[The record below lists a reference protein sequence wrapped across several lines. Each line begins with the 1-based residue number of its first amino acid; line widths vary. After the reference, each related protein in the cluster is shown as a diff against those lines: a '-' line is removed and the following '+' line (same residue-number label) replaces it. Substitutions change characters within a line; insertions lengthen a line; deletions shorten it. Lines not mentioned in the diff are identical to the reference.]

1 MASLSLKLI
10 KKKDQASGT
19 EAAKPPPRSFSSF
32 FKKPRLASK
41 GLTAIGISSDGL
53 CLVHAVSDK
62 HKPFVDVC
70 DYRAYAGAD
79 DPSLLLGKLIQEHN
93 LKKTHCSTV
102 LEPGTYSLHMVDAPN
117 VEYGEMKAAIRWRIK
132 ELIDYE
138 IEDAVYDIF
147 GIPGR
152 SMRGQGGNMLYAVV
166 ARSSEIEKRVNQ
178 LRNIG
183 VKLSVIDIP
192 EIAMR
197 NIAALLPENEQGIAM
212 LHLARNSGLI
222 TVTRQS
228 TLYLAR
234 SVGIGINR
242 LRHFIEE
249 EKKQVEEKGKE
260 ETEFGST
267 TPFDNAVGNIM
278 LEVQRSLDYYERHSS
293 HPPIN
298 TLVITPLRLE
308 VPGFV
313 EHVMAN
319 NLGLQVNILDLN
331 SVIDCTTPMTDM
343 LQTRCFF
350 TIGAALRDG

>member
-1 MASLSLKLI
+1 MASLSLKLA
-10 KKKDQASGT
+10 KKKDQASNE

-41 GLTAIGISSDGL
+41 GLTAIEISSDGV

-62 HKPFVDVC
+62 HKPFMDVC
-70 DYRAYAGAD
+70 DYKAYTGAD
-79 DPSLLLGKLIQEHN
+79 DLSLLLGKLVQEHN

-117 VEYGEMKAAIRWRIK
+117 VERGEMKAAIRWRIK

-166 ARSSEIEKRVNQ
+166 ARSSEIEKRVDQ

-212 LHLARNSGLI
+212 LHLTRNSGLI

-234 SVGIGINR
+234 SIGIGINR
-242 LRHFIEE
+242 LRHFKEE
-249 EKKQVEEKGKE
+249 EKKQEQEKGGE

-267 TPFDNAVGNIM
+267 TPFGNAVGNIM

-293 HPPIN
+293 NPPIT
-298 TLVITPLRLE
+298 TLVITPLQQE
-308 VPGFV
+308 VPGFIEYV
-313 EHVMAN
+313 NGN
-319 NLGLQVNILDLN
+319 NHGLRVNVLDLN
-331 SVIDCTTPMTDM
+331 SVIDCATPLTDM
-343 LQTRCFF
+343 LQIRCFLA
-350 TIGAALRDG
+350 IGAALRDG